1 MTGWIEEEEKIALG
15 GTVMRLEQWSRPK
28 RKCFFIFNILC
39 DRKESRHKTLLWHKE
54 EKQLFDLQAELA
66 AIFTEEQF
74 FYLKEQLTD
83 FGIWQAFSQK
93 KDPNDSVT
101 SKENN

>member
-39 DRKESRHKTLLWHKE
+39 DRMESRHKTLLRHKE

-66 AIFTEEQF
+66 AVFTEQHFLLERAADRF
-74 FYLKEQLTD
+74 WHLAGIFSKE
-83 FGIWQAFSQK
+83 
-93 KDPNDSVT
+93 DPNDSVT